1 MLLLKNYFKL
11 NILIVTITVVS
22 SFFLEYILELSPC
35 RICLYQRYLWLLLLS
50 TLIYFLFFLKKFKT
64 LSIFIISFILLIL
77 VILSIYHSGI
87 EFGLFSNII
96 TCTSN
101 SGLDANSIEQLDKI
115 IRQTENTSCS
125 FPKFRLIGLS
135 LANMSLLLSFILL
148 IFNLIILKKKLVYY
162 HAKKNRRNNQ
172 S

>member
-1 MLLLKNYFKL
+1 MLLLTNYFIL
-11 NILIVTITVVS
+11 NILIVSITVVS

-64 LSIFIISFILLIL
+64 LGIFIIFFILLIL

-87 EFGLFSNII
+87 ELGLFSNII

-101 SGLDANSIEQLDKI
+101 SGLEANSIEQLDKI

-125 FPKFRLIGLS
+125 FHPNQWHWWVENGNTAGQFAPESRCQPKSRSI
-135 LANMSLLLSFILL
+135 
-148 IFNLIILKKKLVYY
+148 
-162 HAKKNRRNNQ
+162 H
-172 S
+172 